1 MEGHMK
7 RKSKI
12 SNVANG
18 VTLLR
23 IALLFLLVV
32 LVYSR
37 SIWARLGA
45 AFLATIVIV
54 MDWLD
59 GFLARK
65 LNISTMLGSVLD
77 ITGDRIVENVLWIVL
92 SDLKL
97 IPVWIPIV
105 VVSRGIMTDSVRN
118 YALKYGKTAFGAT
131 TMMRTKLG
139 KFLTGSPIMRT
150 SYAVMKG
157 VTFTLLILVTV
168 LDQFWKFIGHPEL
181 TTLTPKFHLAGLI
194 LAVLTAIMCLVR
206 GIPVIIEGFYFIR
219 EMEEKEV

>member
-1 MEGHMK
+1 MGK
-7 RKSKI
+7 KTKI
-12 SNVANG
+12 ANIANG

-23 IALLFLLVV
+23 IALLFLLVA
-32 LVYSR
+32 LVYTG

-45 AFLATIVIV
+45 AVLAAIVII

-65 LNISTMLGSVLD
+65 LNISTTLGSVLD

-92 SDLKL
+92 SDLNL

-118 YALKYGKTAFGAT
+118 YALKYGKTAFGKT

-157 VTFTLLILVTV
+157 VTFTLLIIVSV
-168 LDQFWKFIGHPEL
+168 LNQFWRLIGHPEL
-181 TTLTPKFHLAGLI
+181 SIYTPKIHSAGLI
-194 LAVLTAIMCLVR
+194 LAVLTAAMCLIR
-206 GIPVIIEGFYFIR
+206 GIPVIIEGFAFIR
-219 EMEEKEV
+219 EMEEQKE

>member
-1 MEGHMK
+1 MK
-7 RKSKI
+7 KKPGI
-12 SNVANG
+12 ANIANG

-23 IALLFLLVV
+23 IALLFLLVA
-32 LVYSR
+32 LVYTN

-45 AFLATIVIV
+45 ALLAAVVII

-65 LNISTMLGSVLD
+65 LHISTTLGSVLD

-118 YALKYGKTAFGAT
+118 YALKYGKTAFGST

-157 VTFTLLILVTV
+157 VTFTLLILVSV
-168 LDQFWKFIGHPEL
+168 LDRFWHLIGYPQL
-181 TTLTPKFHLAGLI
+181 SRYTPQIHLAGLV
-194 LAVLTAIMCLVR
+194 LAVLTAMMCLVR
-206 GIPVIIEGFYFIR
+206 GIPVIIEGYAFIR
-219 EMEEKEV
+219 EMEEKEQ

>member
-1 MEGHMK
+1 MK
-7 RKSKI
+7 KKSGI
-12 SNVANG
+12 ANIANG

-32 LVYSR
+32 LVYAN
-37 SIWARLGA
+37 SIWARIGA
-45 AFLATIVIV
+45 ALLATIVIV

-65 LNISTMLGSVLD
+65 LHISTTLGSVLD

-92 SDLKL
+92 SDLRL

-118 YALKYGKTAFGAT
+118 YALKYGKTAFGST
-131 TMMRTKLG
+131 TMMRTRLG

-157 VTFTLLILVTV
+157 VTFTLLILVSV
-168 LDQFWKFIGHPEL
+168 LDQFWSFIGHPEL
-181 TTLTPKFHLAGLI
+181 SRYTPTVHMLGLI
-194 LAVLTAIMCLVR
+194 LAVLTAVMCLIR
-206 GIPVIIEGFYFIR
+206 GIPVIIEGFAFIK
-219 EMEEKEV
+219 EMEDQER

>member
-1 MEGHMK
+1 MGK
-7 RKSKI
+7 KTKI
-12 SNVANG
+12 ANIANG

-23 IALLFLLVV
+23 IALLFLLVA
-32 LVYSR
+32 LVYTG

-45 AFLATIVIV
+45 AVLAAIVII

-65 LNISTMLGSVLD
+65 LNISTTFGSVLD

-92 SDLKL
+92 SDLNL

-118 YALKYGKTAFGAT
+118 YALRYGKTAFGKT

-157 VTFTLLILVTV
+157 VTFTLLIIVYV
-168 LDQFWKFIGHPEL
+168 LNQFWRLIGHPEL
-181 TTLTPKFHLAGLI
+181 SKYTPQIHSAGLI
-194 LAVLTAIMCLVR
+194 LAVLTAAMCLIR
-206 GIPVIIEGFYFIR
+206 GIPVIIEGFAFIR
-219 EMEEKEV
+219 EMEEQKE

>member
-1 MEGHMK
+1 MK
-7 RKSKI
+7 KKSGI
-12 SNVANG
+12 ANIANG

-32 LVYSR
+32 LVYAN
-37 SIWARLGA
+37 SIWARIGA
-45 AFLATIVIV
+45 ALLAALVIV

-65 LNISTMLGSVLD
+65 LHISTTLGSVLD

-92 SDLKL
+92 SDLRL

-118 YALKYGKTAFGAT
+118 YALKYGKTAFGST

-157 VTFTLLILVTV
+157 VTFTLLILVSV
-168 LDQFWKFIGHPEL
+168 LDQFWSFIGHPEL
-181 TTLTPKFHLAGLI
+181 SRYTPTVHMLGLI
-194 LAVLTAIMCLVR
+194 LAVLTAAMCLIR
-206 GIPVIIEGFYFIR
+206 GIPVIIEGFAFIK
-219 EMEEKEV
+219 EMEDREK

>member
-1 MEGHMK
+1 MK
-7 RKSKI
+7 KKSGI
-12 SNVANG
+12 ANIANG

-32 LVYSR
+32 LVYAN
-37 SIWARLGA
+37 SIWARIGA
-45 AFLATIVIV
+45 ALLAALVIV

-65 LNISTMLGSVLD
+65 LHISTTLGSVLD

-92 SDLKL
+92 SDLRL

-118 YALKYGKTAFGAT
+118 YALKYGKTAFGST

-157 VTFTLLILVTV
+157 VTFTLLILVSV
-168 LDQFWKFIGHPEL
+168 LDQFWSFIGHPEL
-181 TTLTPKFHLAGLI
+181 SRYTPTVHMLCLI
-194 LAVLTAIMCLVR
+194 LAVLTAAMCLIR
-206 GIPVIIEGFYFIR
+206 GIPVIIEGFAFIK
-219 EMEEKEV
+219 EMEDREK